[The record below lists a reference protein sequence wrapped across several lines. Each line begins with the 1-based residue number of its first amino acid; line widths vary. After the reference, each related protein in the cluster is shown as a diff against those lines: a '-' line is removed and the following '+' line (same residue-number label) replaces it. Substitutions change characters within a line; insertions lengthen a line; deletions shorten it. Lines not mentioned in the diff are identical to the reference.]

1 MVNRRIPLSKAVDFC
16 TRSSDEDTDNDETYS
31 DQEDSAA
38 NQNET
43 VYGGQT
49 EMLSENQI
57 DDLTSDNEQS
67 ETNEMETAENS
78 NRQFNRR
85 KNKYLV
91 FSTDT
96 SLDKSPR
103 QITKK

>member
-1 MVNRRIPLSKAVDFC
+1 MANRRIPLSKAVDFC

-38 NQNET
+38 NQNQT